1 MAQAKAILRN
11 VPTSPR
17 KMRYVVD
24 MIRGV
29 DVEKA
34 LNILKF
40 STKHPAREVEKLVVS
55 ATNNWKAKNEGLNPE
70 DSGLFVK
77 EVFVDGGTML
87 KRWLPAPQGR
97 AYRKRKRSNHV
108 TLIID
113 SRIHPHVEEVVE
125 TEEVETA
132 EVETVTAAPKKK
144 AAAKKAPAKKKVVK
158 EEAAEPKAKKTT
170 KAKTT
175 KKKD

>member
-1 MAQAKAILRN
+1 MAKAKAMLRN

-40 STKHPAREVEKLVVS
+40 STKHPARMVEKLLVS
-55 ATNNWKAKNEGLNPE
+55 ATHNWKEKNQGRNPE
-70 DSGLFVK
+70 DSGLFVQ

-113 SRIHPHVEEVVE
+113 SRVYPSSEDAAPVAEEAEVEVA
-125 TEEVETA
+125 EVETA
-132 EVETVTAAPKKK
+132 VAEAPKKK
-144 AAAKKAPAKKKVVK
+144 AATKK
-158 EEAAEPKAKKTT
+158 PKAEKKETAT
-170 KAKTT
+170 EEKAAKPKKST
-175 KKKD
+175 KKKA

>member
-55 ATNNWKAKNEGLNPE
+55 ATNNWKEKNQGMNPE
-70 DSGLFVK
+70 DMGLFVK

-113 SRIHPHVEEVVE
+113 SRVAPHVEE
-125 TEEVETA
+125 A
-132 EVETVTAAPKKK
+132 EVIEEAEVVDATEAAPAPKKK
-144 AAAKKAPAKKKVVK
+144 TAAKKAPAKTKEVK
-158 EEAAEPKAKKTT
+158 AEAAPKKKTT
-170 KAKTT
+170 APRKST
-175 KKKD
+175 KKD

>member
-55 ATNNWKAKNEGLNPE
+55 ATNNWKEKNQGMNPE
-70 DSGLFVK
+70 DMGLFVK

-113 SRIHPHVEEVVE
+113 SRVAPHVEEAEVIEEAEVVE
-125 TEEVETA
+125 TTEA
-132 EVETVTAAPKKK
+132 APAPKKK
-144 AAAKKAPAKKKVVK
+144 TAAKKAPAKTKEVK
-158 EEAAEPKAKKTT
+158 AEAAPKKKTT
-170 KAKTT
+170 APRKST
-175 KKKD
+175 KKD